1 MCSMVRDDPI
11 HYTYVYQVLIRV
23 LITEIQFSY
32 LEASEKQRDSEKLPR
47 AARPDR
53 RRKHTCST
61 FGAFQ
66 LDGNIGAGRRMAV
79 AKGIGATCF
88 AATANESRLI
98 ASNGVLGFKAT
109 GAGASPWLT
118 HNCRCRGCEG
128 APFKHCPLSL
138 SSSSSCSA
146 SPSSSVPEFS
156 SLSLS
161 DSPWTL
167 LLDSCARSSQGQGG
181 SCSRALAPRDCLL

>member
-1 MCSMVRDDPI
+1 MKTTSSGAFWIAQTCCMWYSHHKRHPRKWSQMGTRELYMCSMVRDDPI

-79 AKGIGATCF
+79 AKGIGATLPRRHMR
-88 AATANESRLI
+88 AASSR
-98 ASNGVLGFKAT
+98 K
-109 GAGASPWLT
+109 
-118 HNCRCRGCEG
+118 
-128 APFKHCPLSL
+128 
-138 SSSSSCSA
+138 
-146 SPSSSVPEFS
+146 
-156 SLSLS
+156 
-161 DSPWTL
+161 TL
-167 LLDSCARSSQGQGG
+167 FWG
-181 SCSRALAPRDCLL
+181 